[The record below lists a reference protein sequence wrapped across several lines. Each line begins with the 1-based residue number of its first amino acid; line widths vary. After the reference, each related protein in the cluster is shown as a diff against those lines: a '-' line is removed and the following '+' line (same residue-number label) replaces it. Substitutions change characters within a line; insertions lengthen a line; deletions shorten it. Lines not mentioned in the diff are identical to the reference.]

1 MDRTGVLE
9 VRWSCFYVGGS
20 VIHEIQIKLTSRL
33 KYSRNT
39 NNTHTDTSTVFVT
52 YLLIVTDSW
61 RHYNITIYQTK
72 PHCRFG
78 RKILATAMLMECD
91 FYQRLQTKKF
101 HKKIFVC
108 LSVHLHAS
116 ARISKAKIGVKHCDT
131 HTLPLYVCSAPI
143 CLKIFNLV
151 CLSMRLPEGTF
162 LWQAL
167 WPLAV
172 HTGSQN
178 VGQVP
183 KYFYIWF
190 DNVVIRTFMLYSRTE
205 KYQR

>member
-1 MDRTGVLE
+1 M
-9 VRWSCFYVGGS
+9 
-20 VIHEIQIKLTSRL
+20 RL
-33 KYSRNT
+33 L
-39 NNTHTDTSTVFVT
+39 STFANEKV
-52 YLLIVTDSW
+52 S
-61 RHYNITIYQTK
+61 Q
-72 PHCRFG
+72 
-78 RKILATAMLMECD
+78 
-91 FYQRLQTKKF
+91 
-101 HKKIFVC
+101 KIFVC

-190 DNVVIRTFMLYSRTE
+190 DNVVIRTFMLYSRYINDSPSPQKTHKHFRVE
-205 KYQR
+205 PALTMDAVALLTAQSTC